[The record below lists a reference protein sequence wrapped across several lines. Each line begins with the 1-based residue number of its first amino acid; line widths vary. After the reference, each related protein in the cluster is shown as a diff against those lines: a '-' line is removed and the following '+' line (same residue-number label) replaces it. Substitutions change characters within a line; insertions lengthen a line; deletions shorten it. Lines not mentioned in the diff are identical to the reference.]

1 MAVQMMAVQMMA
13 GQMMA
18 VKMMAVQ
25 MMAVQ
30 MMAVQMM
37 AVKMMAVQM
46 MAVQMMVVMMAVMTA
61 TKTVP
66 LDYQLSCFLLLQPF
80 TSWHKNDGA
89 SWNLGH
95 LAAKLGRACPNTKAK
110 SDPDSDRMIRSSHPT
125 PALQIGTVAFNWS
138 VNHRD
143 SNDRSC

>member
-1 MAVQMMAVQMMA
+1 M
-13 GQMMA
+13 G
-18 VKMMAVQ
+18 MAVQ

-30 MMAVQMM
+30 MMAVQ
-37 AVKMMAVQM
+37 V
-46 MAVQMMVVMMAVMTA
+46 MMVVMMAVMMVVIMAVMTA

-125 PALQIGTVAFNWS
+125 PALQIEL
-138 VNHRD
+138 
-143 SNDRSC
+143 